1 MSGQWQGGKGSK
13 RRPENRQAIDD
24 NWDKIFRKKMKVI
37 IYGKDNCPYCDMADR
52 LATQVTHETPT
63 ITYNKY
69 MLDEDFNRETL
80 METFPGARTF
90 PQIIVDGEKIGGFTE
105 FKALVDASK

>member
-1 MSGQWQGGKGSK
+1 MYIYNKG
-13 RRPENRQAIDD
+13 IL
-24 NWDKIFRKKMKVI
+24 IMKVE
-37 IYGKDNCPYCDMADR
+37 IYSKPQCPFCVQAKA
-52 LATQVTHETPT
+52 LAEREGHEL
-63 ITYNKY
+63 TYK

>member
-1 MSGQWQGGKGSK
+1 
-13 RRPENRQAIDD
+13 
-24 NWDKIFRKKMKVI
+24 MKVE
-37 IYGKDNCPYCDMADR
+37 IYSKPQCPFCVQAKA
-52 LATQVTHETPT
+52 LAEREGHEL
-63 ITYNKY
+63 TYK
-69 MLDEDFNRETL
+69 MLDEDFDREAL

>member
-1 MSGQWQGGKGSK
+1 
-13 RRPENRQAIDD
+13 
-24 NWDKIFRKKMKVI
+24 MKVE
-37 IYGKDNCPYCDMADR
+37 IYSKPQCPFCVQAKA
-52 LATQVTHETPT
+52 LAEREGHEL
-63 ITYNKY
+63 TYK

-105 FKALVDASK
+105 FKALVEAKEQL

>member
-1 MSGQWQGGKGSK
+1 
-13 RRPENRQAIDD
+13 
-24 NWDKIFRKKMKVI
+24 MKVE
-37 IYGKDNCPYCDMADR
+37 IYSKPQCPFCVQAKA
-52 LATQVTHETPT
+52 LAEREGYEL
-63 ITYNKY
+63 TYK
-69 MLDEDFNRETL
+69 MLDEDFDRETL